1 MSLAGDILRRFNMPV
16 TIQESPAPKPQ
27 PQQKPEPTLLDK
39 KHIKFTCA
47 QRKFYGVNFDK
58 RKNKYQARLQTRS
71 GLIVLGYFKKPERAA
86 LAVQLYLLWFRR
98 GFTHIPTGKNLTSSS

>member
-16 TIQESPAPKPQ
+16 TIQESPAPQPQ

-39 KHIKFTCA
+39 KHIKWTCA
-47 QRKFYGVNFDK
+47 QREFYGVTFSK
-58 RKNKYQARLQTRS
+58 PKQKWQARITTPN
-71 GLIVLGYFKKPERAA
+71 GKIVLGYFRKRQRAA

>member
-1 MSLAGDILRRFNMPV
+1 MSLAGDILRRFNLPV
-16 TIQESPAPKPQ
+16 TIQESPAPQ

-39 KHIKFTCA
+39 KHIKWTCA
-47 QRKFYGVNFDK
+47 QREFYGVTFNK
-58 RKNKYQARLQTRS
+58 RKQKWQARITTQN
-71 GLIVLGYFKKPERAA
+71 GKIVLGYFRKRQRAA